1 MQQNIIEKLNSET
14 PQMRLNALKNIIVS
28 ERANGKMPEF
38 NAQDANNHI
47 HTVYS
52 FSPYSPTLA
61 AYKAYKAGL
70 MTMGI
75 MDHDT
80 LSGANEFISACNIIG
95 TASTVGIETRAH
107 FKKGYGKINNPD
119 QNEYI
124 YIAAHGIPHQN
135 IAAFNAYMA
144 SFRHKRNIRNAK
156 MTEKINKKF
165 SRWGITLNFE
175 NDIYNISKA
184 AEGGTITER
193 HLLFALAKKI
203 IEEFKSGEKII
214 DFISNTL
221 NIEISQKVKDYIT
234 DGKNPNLTYDILG
247 VLKSDTSFFYI
258 DADEESPS
266 IQQFVGF
273 AKSMGAVTAYPYL
286 GDIAQSVTGDKKA
299 QKFEDGF
306 LEPLLKDLKEA
317 GIDAIAFM
325 PTRNTEKQLI
335 RLMDKCKEYQFFQIS
350 GEDINSPRQKF
361 ECPMLQ
367 NPLYNHLIQS
377 TWALIGHEKAATK
390 DVSSGMFTQKTIRN
404 YPDLKERINVFASIG
419 KG

>member
-1 MQQNIIEKLNSET
+1 MQYDLIEKLNSQT
-14 PQMRLNALKNIIVS
+14 PQMRLSALKSIMES
-28 ERANGKMPEF
+28 ERTSGVKPLF
-38 NAQDANNHI
+38 NEKDANNHI

-80 LSGANEFISACNIIG
+80 LSGANEFINACNIIG
-95 TASTVGIETRAH
+95 TASTVGMETRAH

-119 QNEYI
+119 QNDYI

-144 SFRHKRNIRNAK
+144 PFRHYRNIRNAK
-156 MTEKINKKF
+156 MTEKINQKF

-184 AEGGTITER
+184 QEGGTITER

-203 IEEFKSGEKII
+203 TEKFKSGEKII

-221 NIEISQKVKDYIT
+221 NIEISQKVKDYIS
-234 DGKNPNLTYDILG
+234 DGQNSNLIYDILG
-247 VLKSDTSFFYI
+247 ALKSDTSFFYI

-266 IQQFVGF
+266 LRQFIDF
-273 AKSMGAVTAYPYL
+273 AKSMGAITAYPYL
-286 GDIAQSVTGDKKA
+286 GDIEQSVTGDKKA
-299 QKFEDGF
+299 QKFEDDF

-335 RLMDKCKEYQFFQIS
+335 RLMDKCKEYEFFQIS

-367 NPLYNHLIQS
+367 NPLYSHLIQS
-377 TWALIGHEKAATK
+377 TWALIGHEKAAAK
-390 DVSSGMFTQKTIRN
+390 DVSGGMFTQKTIKN
-404 YPDLKERINVFASIG
+404 HPDLTERIKIFADIG
-419 KG
+419 RS